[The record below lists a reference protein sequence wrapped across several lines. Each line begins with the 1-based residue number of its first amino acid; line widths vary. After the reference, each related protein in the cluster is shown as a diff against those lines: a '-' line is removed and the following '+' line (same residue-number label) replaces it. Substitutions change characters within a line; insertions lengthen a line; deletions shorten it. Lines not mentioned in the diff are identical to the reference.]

1 MKKLK
6 FYIYYL
12 QELVLQCAYK
22 VKLLLQKVC
31 CGFNEQEINQLNGT
45 MIDLILPR
53 LKAFQKDEQIGK
65 KLSREIDAM
74 IWSLENLFAPES
86 FTTKEGIDKVKFTKH
101 QNKLAKGLALF
112 GAIWWRLEK

>member
-1 MKKLK
+1 M
-6 FYIYYL
+6 
-12 QELVLQCAYK
+12 
-22 VKLLLQKVC
+22 LQKVC

-65 KLSREIDAM
+65 KLSKEIDAM

-86 FTTKEGIDKVKFTKH
+86 FVTKEGIDKVKFTKH
-101 QNKLAKGLALF
+101 QKKLAKGLALF
-112 GAIWWRLEK
+112 GATWWLLEK